1 MNDCVQIETINPPFI
16 VSSYSSTMSN
26 SVEKQGDIEKQSK
39 TNFKKTKKKKHELSK
54 HQKNKL
60 W

>member
-26 SVEKQGDIEKQSK
+26 SLEKQGDIEKHK
-39 TNFKKTKKKKHELSK
+39 
-54 HQKNKL
+54 
-60 W
+60 